1 MRESKERIV
10 EDKRQD
16 ILDQIRKKNES
27 SSKIL
32 DKARI
37 ERENRL
43 IKMNKTMQTDRSI
56 KSKMDE
62 KFKKFE
68 NERIE
73 IEKMVENKCKKLY
86 NENFEIKS
94 RNIYSVS
101 FLYFNFIVSLYSQ
114 NNQDHLNNLKQR
126 FSQRISESVEN
137 FNINMKSV
145 KEKMDQKIKDDEQKM
160 IDKFEKWV

>member
-1 MRESKERIV
+1 MRESKVRMV
-10 EDKRQD
+10 EDKRHE

-73 IEKMVENKCKKLY
+73 IEKMVENKSKKY
-86 NENFEIKS
+86 D
-94 RNIYSVS
+94 Y
-101 FLYFNFIVSLYSQ
+101 
-114 NNQDHLNNLKQR
+114 
-126 FSQRISESVEN
+126 
-137 FNINMKSV
+137 
-145 KEKMDQKIKDDEQKM
+145 
-160 IDKFEKWV
+160 